1 MRIAIINGPNLNLL
15 GIRQPEI
22 YGSDGMGG
30 CLEHLNDN
38 YPDITFTFFQ
48 SNQEG
53 DLSDEI
59 QRAGFEDDF
68 LIINAGGYT
77 HTSVAIA
84 DAIAAVTAPCIE
96 VHISNV
102 HARESY
108 RRHSYISPVCVG
120 SISGFGLNGYV
131 LAVEACLR
139 MKRVSR

>member
-30 CLEHLNDN
+30 CLDHLREN
-38 YPDITFTFFQ
+38 YPDISFSFFQ

-53 DLSDEI
+53 DLIDEI

-68 LIINAGGYT
+68 LVLNAGGYT

-84 DAIAAVTAPCIE
+84 DAISAVTAPCIE

-120 SISGFGLNGYV
+120 SISGFGLNSYV

-139 MKRVSR
+139 MKSVNR